1 MIFCGLGNPGPAYS
15 ATRHNMGFRAVD
27 AMAREV
33 KIAIEREKDEAL
45 YGRFVFKGE
54 EHFLIKPLTFMNLSG
69 RAVAKWLR
77 RSSTPVEHLVVLYDD
92 FDLSLGT
99 LRIRRGGGAGT
110 HNGMRSI
117 VETLG
122 TENFP
127 RVRIGLKGPSSP
139 EGSRWVDFVLS
150 SLKEEE
156 EKALEPVWEAMPGL
170 LRSFLTQGVERTMNL
185 FNKRRNPCP
194 LPDEEATNP

>member
-1 MIFCGLGNPGPAYS
+1 MIFCGLGNPGPEYS

-77 RSSTPVEHLVVLYDD
+77 RSSTPVEHLVVVWVIPKIITRQFTEKQY
-92 FDLSLGT
+92 S
-99 LRIRRGGGAGT
+99 RIPR
-110 HNGMRSI
+110 I
-117 VETLG
+117 V
-122 TENFP
+122 
-127 RVRIGLKGPSSP
+127 
-139 EGSRWVDFVLS
+139 
-150 SLKEEE
+150 
-156 EKALEPVWEAMPGL
+156 L
-170 LRSFLTQGVERTMNL
+170 LQHI
-185 FNKRRNPCP
+185 
-194 LPDEEATNP
+194 